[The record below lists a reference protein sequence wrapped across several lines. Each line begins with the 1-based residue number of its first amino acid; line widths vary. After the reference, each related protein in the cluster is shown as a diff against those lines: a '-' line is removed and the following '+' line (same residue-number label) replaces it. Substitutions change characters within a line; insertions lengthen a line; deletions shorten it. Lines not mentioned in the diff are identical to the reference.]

1 MPLRYKIVNFF
12 VKRKKAIVGGLS
24 QAVAEGLLLW
34 RNVGVEVGEN
44 GCAGWGKWVCEGRFG
59 ASAD

>member
-34 RNVGVEVGEN
+34 RNVGVRLGKTV
-44 GCAGWGKWVCEGRFG
+44 CAWANSVKM
-59 ASAD
+59 